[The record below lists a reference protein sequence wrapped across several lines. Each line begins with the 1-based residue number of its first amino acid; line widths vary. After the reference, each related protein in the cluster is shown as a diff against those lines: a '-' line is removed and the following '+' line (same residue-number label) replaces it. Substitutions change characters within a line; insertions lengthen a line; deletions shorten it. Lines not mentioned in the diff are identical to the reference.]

1 MRTAP
6 SGAPGELAGFRD
18 VAGGRQ
24 PASGLLVKSSPMA
37 PLKLLAPR
45 RREWLAASLAFLMVM
60 LSVTATAGTAK
71 ADGAKQGGDL
81 AGVLATESK
90 PMETPRPKPKA
101 VAKAKP
107 PATSAHAK
115 SHHAPK
121 AKHGKHAGAMKAAK
135 AKPAK
140 GTPKAPAKRGPKL
153 RA

>member
-101 VAKAKP
+101 VAKA
-107 PATSAHAK
+107 TSSAHAK

-135 AKPAK
+135 TKPAK

>member
-1 MRTAP
+1 MRAMP
-6 SGAPGELAGFRD
+6 SRAPGGLAGFRD
-18 VAGGRQ
+18 VAARRR

-37 PLKLLAPR
+37 PPTLPTSR
-45 RREWLAASLAFLMVM
+45 RREWLAASVAFLIV
-60 LSVTATAGTAK
+60 LLTLTATARSAK

-90 PMETPRPKPKA
+90 PMEAPRPKPKT

-107 PATSAHAK
+107 SAHPAHAK
-115 SHHAPK
+115 PHHTPK
-121 AKHGKHAGAMKAAK
+121 AKHGKHAGAVKAAK

-140 GTPKAPAKRGPKL
+140 GPKAAKRGPKL

>member
-1 MRTAP
+1 MRTPP
-6 SGAPGELAGFRD
+6 SEARGERAGFRG

-24 PASGLLVKSSPMA
+24 PASGLLVKGSPMA
-37 PLKLLAPR
+37 SPTLPASR
-45 RREWLAASLAFLMVM
+45 RREWLAASVAFLIVI
-60 LSVTATAGTAK
+60 LTLTGTARSAK

-90 PMETPRPKPKA
+90 PMEAPRPRPKA

-107 PATSAHAK
+107 SAHSAHAK
-115 SHHAPK
+115 PHQAPK

-140 GTPKAPAKRGPKL
+140 GSPKAPAKRGPKL